1 MSTKIRSSKQLHI
14 DADLDINSKKLVN
27 VASGTVNSDG
37 INKGQMDTAI
47 GTAVAG
53 VGGAL
58 HVPVADL
65 AAAVAVNSA
74 ERSDKMLMLIES
86 LGLYRFDAESTTASN
101 NGSTATVIRPT
112 DVATDA
118 ASGRWIKISNIL
130 TSHSLLDGLQGNGE
144 YHLSLAER
152 DKLTIIEAGA
162 DVTDAANIASSIG
175 GVATKTALV
184 DADVIPITDSEAS
197 GALKKTTWA
206 NIKSVL
212 KTYFDTLYEK
222 VANKDATGG
231 YVGLTLFKINFKNAA
246 NTFTSFLTNA
256 NTAART
262 YTFADRDGTIADN
275 TDITSAKAR
284 ANHTGTQTASTISD
298 FASAALTAA
307 PAETAAKIGEIVR
320 NATAKATPA
329 DEDSIGISDFTDSG
343 ILKKFTFAN
352 LKAFIRSFISG
363 DIGMGSTGV
372 VTITNNVV
380 TNAKLATVATQT
392 IKGRTTAGI
401 GNVEDLSVTDLK
413 AMLGLNAVNL
423 SQRKYRVVP
432 TGTINNS
439 NTTFT
444 IADLVISGTEEVFKN
459 GMLLNAGAGNDYTI
473 SYGATTTI
481 TFAEA
486 PNNNG
491 FADVLL
497 VNYSIA

>member
-65 AAAVAVNSA
+65 TAAVAVNA
-74 ERSDKMLMLIES
+74 AGRSDKMIMLIET
-86 LGLYRFDAESTTASN
+86 LGLYRFDAENTAVSN

-118 ASGRWIKISNIL
+118 AAGRWIKISNIM

-162 DVTDAANIASSIG
+162 DVTDLANVTDAIDSATSI
-175 GVATKTALV
+175 TNLSDT
-184 DADVIPITDSEAS
+184 DTIPVLSANQLFNS
-197 GALKKTTWA
+197 TWA

-222 VANKDATGG
+222 LANKDASGG
-231 YVGLTLFKINFKNAA
+231 YAGLTLFKINFKNAA
-246 NTFTSFLTNA
+246 NTFTSFFTNA

-298 FASAALTAA
+298 FNAAALAAA
-307 PAETAAKIGEIVR
+307 PAETVSTVGTLINGAA
-320 NATAKATPA
+320 AKATPA
-329 DEDSIGISDFTDSG
+329 DADGIGITDSAASNV
-343 ILKKFTFAN
+343 LKKFTFGN
-352 LKAFIRSFISG
+352 LKTWLASFFSG
-363 DIGMGSTGV
+363 DITVTAAGV
-372 VTITNNVV
+372 TAIGANKV
-380 TNAKLATVATQT
+380 TNAQLSTVATQT
-392 IKGRTTAGI
+392 FKGRNTAAT
-401 GNVEDLSVTDLK
+401 GNVEDLSVATVK
-413 AMLGLNAVNL
+413 TMLGLNSNNL
-423 SQRKYRVVP
+423 SQRKYRIVP
-432 TGTINNS
+432 AGVINNS
-439 NTTFT
+439 NTAFT

-486 PNNNG
+486 PNNSG
-491 FADVLL
+491 FTDVIL

>member
-65 AAAVAVNSA
+65 TAAVAVNA
-74 ERSDKMLMLIES
+74 AGRSDKMIMLIET
-86 LGLYRFDAESTTASN
+86 LGLYRFDAENTAVSN

-118 ASGRWIKISNIL
+118 AAGRWIKISNIM

-162 DVTDAANIASSIG
+162 DVTDLENVTDAIDSATSITNLSDTDTVPIMSANQLFNS
-175 GVATKTALV
+175 
-184 DADVIPITDSEAS
+184 
-197 GALKKTTWA
+197 TWA

-222 VANKDATGG
+222 LANKDASGG
-231 YVGLTLFKINFKNAA
+231 YAGLTLFKINFKNAA
-246 NTFTSFLTNA
+246 NTFTSFFTNA

-298 FASAALTAA
+298 FNAAALAAA
-307 PAETAAKIGEIVR
+307 PAETVSTVGTLINGAA
-320 NATAKATPA
+320 AKATPA
-329 DEDSIGISDFTDSG
+329 DADGIGITDSAASNV
-343 ILKKFTFAN
+343 LKKFTFGN
-352 LKAFIRSFISG
+352 LKTWLASFFSG
-363 DIGMGSTGV
+363 DITVTAAGV
-372 VTITNNVV
+372 TAIGANKV
-380 TNAKLATVATQT
+380 TNAQLSTVATQT
-392 IKGRTTAGI
+392 FKGRNTAAT
-401 GNVEDLSVTDLK
+401 GNVEDLSVATVK
-413 AMLGLNAVNL
+413 TMLGLNSNNL
-423 SQRKYRVVP
+423 SQRKYRIVP
-432 TGTINNS
+432 AGVINNS
-439 NTTFT
+439 NTAFT

-486 PNNNG
+486 PNNSG
-491 FADVLL
+491 FTDVIL

>member
-1 MSTKIRSSKQLHI
+1 MSTKIRSSKQLYV

-65 AAAVAVNSA
+65 TAAVLVNA
-74 ERSDKMLMLIES
+74 AGRSDKMIMLIET
-86 LGLYRFDAESTTASN
+86 LGLYRFDAENTAVSN

-118 ASGRWIKISNIL
+118 AAGRWIKISNIM

-152 DKLTIIEAGA
+152 DKLTFIEAGA
-162 DVTDAANIASSIG
+162 DITDLGNVTDAIDTAASITNLSDTDTVPIMSANQLFNS
-175 GVATKTALV
+175 
-184 DADVIPITDSEAS
+184 
-197 GALKKTTWA
+197 TWA
-206 NIKSVL
+206 NIKAIL
-212 KTYFDTLYEK
+212 KTYFDGFYQTL
-222 VANKDATGG
+222 AAKDATGG
-231 YVGLTLFKINFKNAA
+231 YVGMTLFKINFKNAA

-307 PAETAAKIGEIVR
+307 PAETVSTVGTLINGAA
-320 NATAKATPA
+320 AKATPA
-329 DEDSIGISDFTDSG
+329 DADGIGISDSAASNV
-343 ILKKFTFAN
+343 LKKFTFGN
-352 LKAFIRSFISG
+352 LKTWLSSFFSG
-363 DIGMGSTGV
+363 DFTVTAAGVTAIGA
-372 VTITNNVV
+372 NKV
-380 TNAKLATVATQT
+380 TNAQLSTVATQT
-392 IKGRTTAGI
+392 FKGRNTAAT
-401 GNVEDLSVTDLK
+401 GNVEDLSVATVK
-413 AMLGLNAVNL
+413 TMLGLNSNNL
-423 SQRKYRVVP
+423 SQRKYRIVP
-432 TGTINNS
+432 TGVINNS
-439 NTTFT
+439 NTAFT

-473 SYGATTTI
+473 TYGATTTI

-486 PNNNG
+486 PNNSG
-491 FADVLL
+491 FSDVIL

>member
-65 AAAVAVNSA
+65 TAAVAVNA
-74 ERSDKMLMLIES
+74 AGRSDKMIMLIET
-86 LGLYRFDAESTTASN
+86 LGLYRFDAENTAVSN

-118 ASGRWIKISNIL
+118 AAGRWIKISNIM

-162 DVTDAANIASSIG
+162 DVTDLANVTDAIDSATSITNLSDTDT
-175 GVATKTALV
+175 V
-184 DADVIPITDSEAS
+184 PIMSANQLFNS
-197 GALKKTTWA
+197 TWA

-222 VANKDATGG
+222 LANKDASGG
-231 YVGLTLFKINFKNAA
+231 YAGLTLFKINFKNAA
-246 NTFTSFLTNA
+246 NTFTSFFTNA

-298 FASAALTAA
+298 FNAAALAAA
-307 PAETAAKIGEIVR
+307 PAETVSTVGTLINGAA
-320 NATAKATPA
+320 AKATPA
-329 DEDSIGISDFTDSG
+329 DADGIGITDSAASNV
-343 ILKKFTFAN
+343 LKKFTFGN
-352 LKAFIRSFISG
+352 LKTWLASFFSG
-363 DIGMGSTGV
+363 DITVTAAGV
-372 VTITNNVV
+372 TAIGANKV
-380 TNAKLATVATQT
+380 TNAQLSTVATQT
-392 IKGRTTAGI
+392 FKGRNTAAT
-401 GNVEDLSVTDLK
+401 GNVEDLSVATVK
-413 AMLGLNAVNL
+413 TMLGLNSNNL
-423 SQRKYRVVP
+423 SQRKYRIVP
-432 TGTINNS
+432 AGVINNS
-439 NTTFT
+439 NTAFT

-486 PNNNG
+486 PNNSG
-491 FADVLL
+491 LL
-497 VNYSIA
+497 T

>member
-65 AAAVAVNSA
+65 TAAVAVNA
-74 ERSDKMLMLIES
+74 AGRSDKMIMLIET
-86 LGLYRFDAESTTASN
+86 LGLYRFDAENTAVSN

-118 ASGRWIKISNIL
+118 AAGRWIKISNIM

-162 DVTDAANIASSIG
+162 DVTDLANVTDAIDSATSITNLSDTDT
-175 GVATKTALV
+175 V
-184 DADVIPITDSEAS
+184 PIMSANQLFNS
-197 GALKKTTWA
+197 TWA

-222 VANKDATGG
+222 LANKDASGG
-231 YVGLTLFKINFKNAA
+231 YAGLTLFKINFKNAA
-246 NTFTSFLTNA
+246 NTFTSFFTNA

-298 FASAALTAA
+298 FNAAALAAA
-307 PAETAAKIGEIVR
+307 PAETVSTVGTLINGAA
-320 NATAKATPA
+320 AKATPA
-329 DEDSIGISDFTDSG
+329 DADGIGITDSAASNV
-343 ILKKFTFAN
+343 LNKFTFGN
-352 LKAFIRSFISG
+352 LKTWLASFFSG
-363 DIGMGSTGV
+363 DITVTAAGV
-372 VTITNNVV
+372 TAIGANKV
-380 TNAKLATVATQT
+380 TNAQLSTVATQT
-392 IKGRTTAGI
+392 FKGRNTAAT
-401 GNVEDLSVTDLK
+401 GNVEDLSVATVK
-413 AMLGLNAVNL
+413 TMLGLNSNNL
-423 SQRKYRVVP
+423 SQRKYRIVP
-432 TGTINNS
+432 AGVINNS
-439 NTTFT
+439 NTAFT

-486 PNNNG
+486 PNNSG
-491 FADVLL
+491 FTDVIL

>member
-65 AAAVAVNSA
+65 TAAVAVNA
-74 ERSDKMLMLIES
+74 AGRSDKMIMLIET
-86 LGLYRFDAESTTASN
+86 LGLYRFDAENTAVSN

-118 ASGRWIKISNIL
+118 AAGRWIKISNIM

-162 DVTDAANIASSIG
+162 DVTDLANVTDAIDSATSITNLSDTDT
-175 GVATKTALV
+175 V
-184 DADVIPITDSEAS
+184 PIMSANQLFNS
-197 GALKKTTWA
+197 TWA

-222 VANKDATGG
+222 LANKDASGG
-231 YVGLTLFKINFKNAA
+231 YAGLTLFKINFKNAA
-246 NTFTSFLTNA
+246 NTFTSFFTNA

-298 FASAALTAA
+298 FNAAALAAA
-307 PAETAAKIGEIVR
+307 PAETVSTVGTLINGAA
-320 NATAKATPA
+320 AKATPA
-329 DEDSIGISDFTDSG
+329 DADGIGITDSAASNV
-343 ILKKFTFAN
+343 LKKFTFGN
-352 LKAFIRSFISG
+352 LKTWLASFFSG
-363 DIGMGSTGV
+363 DITVTAAGV
-372 VTITNNVV
+372 TAIGANKV
-380 TNAKLATVATQT
+380 TNAQLSTVATQT
-392 IKGRTTAGI
+392 FKGRNTAAT
-401 GNVEDLSVTDLK
+401 GNVEDLSVATVK
-413 AMLGLNAVNL
+413 TMLGLNSNNL
-423 SQRKYRVVP
+423 SQRKYRIVP
-432 TGTINNS
+432 AGVINNS
-439 NTTFT
+439 NTAFT

-486 PNNNG
+486 PNNSG
-491 FADVLL
+491 FTDVIL

>member
-1 MSTKIRSSKQLHI
+1 MGTKIRSSKQLHI

-65 AAAVAVNSA
+65 TAAVAVNA
-74 ERSDKMLMLIES
+74 AGRSDKMIMLIET
-86 LGLYRFDAESTTASN
+86 LGLYRFDAENTAVSN

-118 ASGRWIKISNIL
+118 AAGRWIKISNIM

-162 DVTDAANIASSIG
+162 DVTDLANVTDAIDSATSITNLSDTDT
-175 GVATKTALV
+175 V
-184 DADVIPITDSEAS
+184 PIMSANQLFNS
-197 GALKKTTWA
+197 TWA

-222 VANKDATGG
+222 LANKDASGG
-231 YVGLTLFKINFKNAA
+231 YAGLTLFKINFKNAA
-246 NTFTSFLTNA
+246 NTFTSFFTNA

-298 FASAALTAA
+298 FNAAALAAA
-307 PAETAAKIGEIVR
+307 PAETVSTVGTLINGAA
-320 NATAKATPA
+320 AKATPA
-329 DEDSIGISDFTDSG
+329 DADGIGITDSAASNV
-343 ILKKFTFAN
+343 LKKFTFGN
-352 LKAFIRSFISG
+352 LKTWLASFFSG
-363 DIGMGSTGV
+363 DITVTAAGV
-372 VTITNNVV
+372 TAIGANKV
-380 TNAKLATVATQT
+380 TNAQLSTVATQT
-392 IKGRTTAGI
+392 FKGRNTAAT
-401 GNVEDLSVTDLK
+401 GNVEDLSVATVK
-413 AMLGLNAVNL
+413 TMLGLNSNNL
-423 SQRKYRVVP
+423 SQRKYRIVP
-432 TGTINNS
+432 AGVINNS
-439 NTTFT
+439 NTAFT

-486 PNNNG
+486 PNNSG
-491 FADVLL
+491 FTDVIL

>member
-1 MSTKIRSSKQLHI
+1 
-14 DADLDINSKKLVN
+14 
-27 VASGTVNSDG
+27 
-37 INKGQMDTAI
+37 MDTAI

-74 ERSDKMLMLIES
+74 GRSDKMIMLIET
-86 LGLYRFDAESTTASN
+86 LGLYRFDAENTAVSN

-118 ASGRWIKISNIL
+118 AAGRWIKISNIM

-162 DVTDAANIASSIG
+162 DVTDLENVTDAIDSATSITNLSDTDTVPVMSANQLFNS
-175 GVATKTALV
+175 
-184 DADVIPITDSEAS
+184 
-197 GALKKTTWA
+197 TWA

-222 VANKDATGG
+222 VANKDASGG
-231 YVGLTLFKINFKNAA
+231 YAGLTLFKINFKNAA
-246 NTFTSFLTNA
+246 NTFTSFFTNA

-262 YTFADRDGTIADN
+262 YTFQDRDGTIADN

-298 FASAALTAA
+298 FASAALAAA
-307 PAETAAKIGEIVR
+307 PAETVSTVGTLINGAA
-320 NATAKATPA
+320 AKATPA
-329 DEDSIGISDFTDSG
+329 DADGIGISDSAASNV
-343 ILKKFTFAN
+343 LKKFTFGN
-352 LKAFIRSFISG
+352 LKTWLSSFFSG
-363 DIGMGSTGV
+363 DITVTAAGV
-372 VTITNNVV
+372 TAIGANKVR
-380 TNAKLATVATQT
+380 NAQLETVATQT
-392 IKGRTTAGI
+392 FKGRNTAAT
-401 GNVEDLSVTDLK
+401 GNVEDLSVATVK
-413 AMLGLNAVNL
+413 TMLGLNSNNL
-423 SQRKYRVVP
+423 SQRKYRIVP
-432 TGTINNS
+432 TGVINNS
-439 NTTFT
+439 NTAFT
-444 IADLVISGTEEVFKN
+444 ITDLIISGTEEVFKN

-486 PNNNG
+486 PNNTG
-491 FADVLL
+491 FADVIL

>member
-65 AAAVAVNSA
+65 TAAVAVNA
-74 ERSDKMLMLIES
+74 AGRSDKMIMLIET
-86 LGLYRFDAESTTASN
+86 LGLYRFDAENTAVSN

-118 ASGRWIKISNIL
+118 AAGRWIKISNIM

-162 DVTDAANIASSIG
+162 DVTDLANVTDAIDSATSITNLSDTDT
-175 GVATKTALV
+175 V
-184 DADVIPITDSEAS
+184 PIMSANQLFNS
-197 GALKKTTWA
+197 TWA

-222 VANKDATGG
+222 LANKDASGG
-231 YVGLTLFKINFKNAA
+231 YAGLTLFKINFKNAA
-246 NTFTSFLTNA
+246 NTFTSFFTNA

-298 FASAALTAA
+298 FNAAALAAA
-307 PAETAAKIGEIVR
+307 PAETVSTVGTLINGAA
-320 NATAKATPA
+320 AKATPA
-329 DEDSIGISDFTDSG
+329 DADGIGITDSAAS
-343 ILKKFTFAN
+343 IVLKTFTFGN
-352 LKAFIRSFISG
+352 LKTWLASFFSG
-363 DIGMGSTGV
+363 DITVTAAGV
-372 VTITNNVV
+372 TAIGANKV
-380 TNAKLATVATQT
+380 TNAQLSTVATQT
-392 IKGRTTAGI
+392 FKGRNTAAT
-401 GNVEDLSVTDLK
+401 GNVEDLSVATVK
-413 AMLGLNAVNL
+413 TMLGLNSNNL
-423 SQRKYRVVP
+423 SQRKYRIVP
-432 TGTINNS
+432 AGVINNS
-439 NTTFT
+439 NTAFT

-486 PNNNG
+486 PNNSG
-491 FADVLL
+491 FTDVIL

>member
-1 MSTKIRSSKQLHI
+1 MGTKIRSSKQLHI

-65 AAAVAVNSA
+65 AAAVAVNA
-74 ERSDKMLMLIES
+74 AGRSDKMIMLIET
-86 LGLYRFDAESTTASN
+86 LGLYRFDAENTAVSN

-118 ASGRWIKISNIL
+118 AAGRWIKISNIM

-162 DVTDAANIASSIG
+162 DVTDLANVTDAIDSATSI
-175 GVATKTALV
+175 TNLSDT
-184 DADVIPITDSEAS
+184 DTIPVLSANQLFNS
-197 GALKKTTWA
+197 TWA

-222 VANKDATGG
+222 LANKDASGG
-231 YVGLTLFKINFKNAA
+231 YAGLTLFKINFKNAA
-246 NTFTSFLTNA
+246 NTFTSFFTNA

-262 YTFADRDGTIADN
+262 YTFQDRDGTIADN

-284 ANHTGTQTASTISD
+284 ANHTGTQPASTISD
-298 FASAALTAA
+298 FGTAALAAA
-307 PAETAAKIGEIVR
+307 PAETVSTVGTLINGAA
-320 NATAKATPA
+320 AKATPA
-329 DEDSIGISDFTDSG
+329 DADGIGISDSAASNV
-343 ILKKFTFAN
+343 LKKFTFGN
-352 LKAFIRSFISG
+352 LKTWLSSFFSG
-363 DIGMGSTGV
+363 DITVTAAGV
-372 VTITNNVV
+372 TAIGANKV
-380 TNAKLATVATQT
+380 TNAQLSTVATQT
-392 IKGRTTAGI
+392 FKGRNTAAT
-401 GNVEDLSVTDLK
+401 GNVEDLSVATVK
-413 AMLGLNAVNL
+413 TMLGLNSNNL
-423 SQRKYRVVP
+423 SQRKYRIVP
-432 TGTINNS
+432 TGVINNS
-439 NTTFT
+439 NAVFT

-486 PNNNG
+486 PNNSG
-491 FADVLL
+491 FTDVIL

>member
-65 AAAVAVNSA
+65 TAAVAVNA
-74 ERSDKMLMLIES
+74 AGRSDKMIMLIET
-86 LGLYRFDAESTTASN
+86 LGLYRFDAENTAVSN

-118 ASGRWIKISNIL
+118 AAGRWIKISNIM

-162 DVTDAANIASSIG
+162 DVTDLENVTDAIDSATSITNLSDTDTIPVLSANQLFNS
-175 GVATKTALV
+175 
-184 DADVIPITDSEAS
+184 
-197 GALKKTTWA
+197 TWA

-222 VANKDATGG
+222 LANKDASGG
-231 YVGLTLFKINFKNAA
+231 YAGLTLFKINFKNAA
-246 NTFTSFLTNA
+246 NTFTSFFTNA

-298 FASAALTAA
+298 FNAAALAAA
-307 PAETAAKIGEIVR
+307 PAETVSTVGTLINGAA
-320 NATAKATPA
+320 AKATPA
-329 DEDSIGISDFTDSG
+329 DADGIGITDSAASNV
-343 ILKKFTFAN
+343 LKKFTFGN
-352 LKAFIRSFISG
+352 LKTWLASFFSG
-363 DIGMGSTGV
+363 DITVTAAGV
-372 VTITNNVV
+372 TAIGANKV
-380 TNAKLATVATQT
+380 TNAQLSTVATQT
-392 IKGRTTAGI
+392 FKGRNTAAT
-401 GNVEDLSVTDLK
+401 GNVEDLSVATVK
-413 AMLGLNAVNL
+413 TMLGLNSNNL
-423 SQRKYRVVP
+423 SQRKYRIVP
-432 TGTINNS
+432 AGVINNS
-439 NTTFT
+439 NTAFT

-486 PNNNG
+486 PNNSG
-491 FADVLL
+491 FTDVIL